1 MPDRSTWD
9 AAAYDESFRFV
20 SDLGLDLVRLLDPQP
35 GERVLD
41 LGCGTGRLAAA
52 IAAAGA
58 EVVAIDSD
66 PAMIERAREQFPSRQ
81 FPNLHSANLH
91 FEQADGERLDQDGER
106 WGGPFDAV
114 CSNAALHWMTR
125 PEAVLH
131 GVVGLL
137 RPGGRFVAELGAAG
151 NIATVE
157 AALRSALVEAGV
169 PRAEQPAPWYFPS
182 PAAYA
187 SLLEQHGFEV
197 RALWCF
203 ERPTPL
209 EGGEQGLA
217 AWLRMFAG
225 QLLAPLSAD
234 GERSVVRAVEERTRA
249 ALWQDGTW
257 VADYRR
263 LRFRAERM
271 GTPGASGS

>member
-1 MPDRSTWD
+1 MLDRSTWD

-66 PAMIERAREQFPSRQ
+66 AAMIERARAQFPTLQFPSLRFQ
-81 FPNLHSANLH
+81 
-91 FEQADGERLDQDGER
+91 QADGERLDQDRER

-114 CSNAALHWMTR
+114 YSNAALHWMTR
-125 PEAVLH
+125 PQAVLH
-131 GVVGLL
+131 GVAGLL

-157 AALRSALVEAGV
+157 AALRSALAEAGV

-187 SLLEQHGFEV
+187 GLLEQHGFEL

-209 EGGEQGLA
+209 EGGAQGLA

-234 GERSVVRAVEERTRA
+234 GERSVLRAVEDGTRA
-249 ALWQDGTW
+249 ALWRDGTW
-257 VADYRR
+257 VADYQR
-263 LRFRAERM
+263 LRFRAERVERS
-271 GTPGASGS
+271 GA